1 MAQRGTREWTL
12 WVVAVSCG
20 LHAAEEYLTGWQPWA
35 ATTLG
40 IVMPTARF
48 VVANGI
54 LVSVAL
60 AIARVGWRSPALS
73 LVVPAAT
80 LANAVFFHILPT
92 VVQGRRAPGIYTA
105 SLLYLPFSTWSFVGA
120 LRDGVP
126 TRAAVTA
133 VVGGTVM
140 MIGVVVGARWLSG
153 F

>member
-60 AIARVGWRSPALS
+60 AIARVGWRSPA
-73 LVVPAAT
+73 
-80 LANAVFFHILPT
+80 
-92 VVQGRRAPGIYTA
+92 

-133 VVGGTVM
+133 VGGGTVM
-140 MIGVVVGARWLSG
+140 MVGVVVSARWLSG